1 MNGTTHTP
9 KLAADVADGKRF
21 LSAIKSAPEDKLVL
35 ASAIAEAFIN
45 GMITQERLAA
55 PVRRG
60 RIATGYGAGQR
71 MKKPLRR
78 ERGQKLERGRR

>member
-1 MNGTTHTP
+1 M
-9 KLAADVADGKRF
+9 ADVADGKRF

-55 PVRRG
+55 PP
-60 RIATGYGAGQR
+60 
-71 MKKPLRR
+71 MKEGP
-78 ERGQKLERGRR
+78 Q